1 MPLSNLRSY
10 TKKYK
15 GPLAESSNEPYTGT
29 SDLAVV
35 KQPQTQW
42 QKAWSSLHDRLG
54 HLPFFNQITGFKVTN
69 TSAYQKGQQIMED
82 LKEKYETSDHPVVHK
97 VEEYKERVFAGSEAS
112 QAMMEIRMRDPTFD
126 MNIFLRSI
134 KLDAPV
140 VTKAFLTHD
149 MEALTDHC
157 GPEIMQRLEGLCK
170 AFKQQEL
177 REDPTILFVGD
188 AEMVELRMMEG
199 DPFIICQF
207 HCQQLKCVRD
217 KFGNVVDGSP
227 DTIHRVYYFWGLQ
240 QEKQGVVTA
249 SGELLPP
256 RWVIKDMLW
265 QSMLAL
271 V

>member
-1 MPLSNLRSY
+1 MRSY